1 MTLSTLLLILLSL
14 SELVLLAVVIL
25 FFVRL
30 KRSEALLQR
39 LTDSQ
44 ADFMNKLRFSA
55 QLEQEM
61 IETFGK
67 RQQHLVELDEVMERR
82 AEELSRLVKQAEKFI
97 ESPALKRELILTG
110 HRRGKGPLELAKATG
125 LTLEEVE
132 LIIDQGA

>member
-39 LTDSQ
+39 LMDSQ

>member
-1 MTLSTLLLILLSL
+1 MNISILLLVLFSL
-14 SELVLLAVVIL
+14 TELVLLGVVVV
-25 FFVRL
+25 FFLRL

-39 LTDSQ
+39 LTDGQ
-44 ADFMNKLRFSA
+44 AEFMNKLRFSA

-67 RQQHLVELDEVMERR
+67 RQKQLLELDEVMERR

-97 ESPALKRELILTG
+97 ESPALKRELILSG